1 MFSQISSKQRLVA
14 WIAPALGLFIAGQ
27 CSLASANDPT
37 CCPPANC
44 NPCQPGLWLP
54 TEPLPS
60 SPVPSESLS
69 APMET
74 TVPSQP
80 PIADDSTGVAPA
92 PAPIDDAFAGA
103 TDFDQPTPSNVNLS
117 SGLASNFGQGGATA
131 LAFADTI
138 NTPGYIDSAVIRS
151 RVRVR
156 YDNATGANNPARAGF
171 LYPTLGEGQDYDGGR
186 GPDGG
191 VGGGGATGEVDIE
204 QISTYVELAFRD
216 RFSIFIDVPVRFLGP
231 ITFGAGSPFDDGT
244 QAGAGDIS
252 AGFRWG
258 WIAEADEHLTFQLR
272 TTAPTGESRRALGTG
287 NTTMDFSLLYDRRF
301 CDVATFFA
309 EFNDWQTLDAVEL
322 NDTGGAGST
331 STNLLN
337 QDANIMRF
345 GLGLGVDFWS
355 NQNRR
360 QPITVTGIT
369 ELVTWTVLEGVN
381 SPLDGS
387 PLEDASG
394 DTIVNGKYGLRV
406 SGHENSLY
414 VGYGHNWTS
423 DRWYSD
429 LFRLEWQHNF

>member
-1 MFSQISSKQRLVA
+1 MFTQSTPRQRLAA
-14 WIAPALGLFIAGQ
+14 WIAPTLGLLIAGQ
-27 CSLASANDPT
+27 CSLASANDSG
-37 CCPPANC
+37 CCPPSSC
-44 NPCQPGLWLP
+44 NPCQPGEWLS

-60 SPVPSESLS
+60 TIVPSESYS
-69 APMET
+69 VPT
-74 TVPSQP
+74 DSGVPSP
-80 PIADDSTGVAPA
+80 VPMTDDTTGVAPA
-92 PAPIDDAFAGA
+92 PLTDVFGGANDFNAPPA
-103 TDFDQPTPSNVNLS
+103 SNVNLS
-117 SGLASNFGQGGATA
+117 SGLASNFGRGGATA

-138 NTPGYIDSAVIRS
+138 NTPGYIDSAVIRN

-171 LYPTLGEGQDYDGGR
+171 LYPTLATGQDYDGGR
-186 GPDGG
+186 GPVGG
-191 VGGGGATGEVDIE
+191 VGVGVGNNVDIE

-216 RFSIFIDVPVRFLGP
+216 RFSIFVDVPVRFLGP
-231 ITFGAGSPFDDGT
+231 IDFDAGQPFDDGT

-258 WIAEADEHLTFQLR
+258 WIAKSDEHLTFQLR
-272 TTAPTGESRRALGTG
+272 TTTPTGEARRALGTG

-309 EFNDWQTLDAVEL
+309 EFNDWQTLDAVTL
-322 NDTGGAGST
+322 NDTGGVGST
-331 STNLLN
+331 STALLD

-345 GLGLGVDFWS
+345 GVGLGVDFWS
-355 NQNRR
+355 NQDRS

-369 ELVTWTVLEGVN
+369 ELVTWTVLQGVN

-387 PLEDASG
+387 QLEDAAG
-394 DTIVNGKYGLRV
+394 DTIVNGKYGLRI
-406 SGHENSLY
+406 SGRENSLY